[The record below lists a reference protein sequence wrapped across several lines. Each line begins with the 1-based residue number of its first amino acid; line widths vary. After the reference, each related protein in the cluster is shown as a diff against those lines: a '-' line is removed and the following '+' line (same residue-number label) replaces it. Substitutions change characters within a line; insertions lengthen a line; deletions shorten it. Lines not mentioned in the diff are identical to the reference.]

1 MSDIILSTQ
10 NGQAVVSSREVAERF
25 GKNHKDVLRA
35 IENLAAQ
42 NCATKSMF
50 YETTFENRGKRSTS
64 SGSPSTSTSTRV
76 IQ

>member
-1 MSDIILSTQ
+1 MSDIVLSTQ

-42 NCATKSMF
+42 NCATKSF
-50 YETTFENRGKRSTS
+50 FLRNH
-64 SGSPSTSTSTRV
+64 V
-76 IQ
+76 

>member
-35 IENLAAQ
+35 MKIWRRKIAPPNP
-42 NCATKSMF
+42 CSTKPRLKTVVS
-50 YETTFENRGKRSTS
+50 ST
-64 SGSPSTSTSTRV
+64 PCT
-76 IQ
+76 